1 MTNSDYN
8 QTMIDSLFHSKR
20 PIGAFA
26 FGLCAIITCQLI
38 TPTLHAADAESSEP
52 SLEGLY
58 YDWSLYEMQEGGNR
72 FCYLSSGLE
81 RSSEADPR
89 RRPAYVLIANRPAEG
104 KKGIVSVDPGY
115 LYDDGSD
122 VLMSVGRKQFHLFT
136 HGGAAWAQDGDDLQI
151 IAAIRSGAAL
161 VVTGRMKNGPTIT
174 DTFSLKG
181 FGPALV
187 ALDRTCPVAGAVQPA
202 PARKRKTTR

>member
-1 MTNSDYN
+1 MTNDDYN
-8 QTMIDSLFHSKR
+8 QGMIDSF
-20 PIGAFA
+20 PISTRLLRTFV
-26 FGLCAIITCQLI
+26 FGLSVMTCQI
-38 TPTLHAADAESSEP
+38 ATPSVSAADADPGEP

-89 RRPAYVLIANRPAEG
+89 RRPAYVLITNRPAEG

-122 VLMSVGRKQFHLFT
+122 VLMSVGRKQFHLFS

-161 VVTGRMKNGPTIT
+161 VVTGRMKNGPTTT

-187 ALDRTCPVAGAVQPA
+187 ALDRTCPVAGPAAPA